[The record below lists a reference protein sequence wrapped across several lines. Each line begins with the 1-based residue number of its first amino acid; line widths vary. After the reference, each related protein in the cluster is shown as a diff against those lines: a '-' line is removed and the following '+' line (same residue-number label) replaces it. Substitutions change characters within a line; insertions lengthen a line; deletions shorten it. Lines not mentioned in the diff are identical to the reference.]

1 LADSLVELLLDS
13 TENKLKKL
21 YQMHP
26 KPLWQDFRNGSKLA
40 SSEVMPK
47 RWPHLV
53 GLMPKRWPHL
63 VGLLPRDFRRAGAVL
78 EESQAP
84 PFFMK
89 NDFYKMFGKATSK
102 KPEPVYVI

>member
-1 LADSLVELLLDS
+1 
-13 TENKLKKL
+13 
-21 YQMHP
+21 
-26 KPLWQDFRNGSKLA
+26 
-40 SSEVMPK
+40 
-47 RWPHLV
+47 
-53 GLMPKRWPHL
+53 L

-102 KPEPVYVI
+102 KPEPVEPPAKEGLRMVHV